1 MERIQELIAQEKY
14 EEAAPL
20 FQPLL
25 SQVDDIGKAVIRN
38 INVIKTYSFG
48 TVYGEDL
55 CLYFYGAA
63 ADKLNA
69 ALKGIETGGLNAPGL
84 HDNLHIA
91 DHYMLICNGILSSN
105 ENVLQ
110 HGLLLKNEQQYNVDL
125 QSALVG
131 LGNARDNF
139 LKTVVLAPFDGT
151 VVSVGVKKNDV
162 LSAIDYASKTAVQ
175 LVDTSQIKFQ
185 GQVDEIDI
193 LKIET
198 GQKATISVDAV
209 PDKTFTGTVSFISP
223 YGSAGTGNVVKF
235 NVTIK
240 LDPTD
245 EELKGGLTASA
256 DIVISSVENVLLVPL
271 SAVTTTSEGTFVNV
285 INKAMG
291 QPEERQ
297 VILGGQNLQFAEVLS
312 GLNEGDKVVIQ
323 EKVTGAP
330 VVTEFPRMTGGG
342 GGGGPPGR

>member
-1 MERIQELIAQEKY
+1 
-14 EEAAPL
+14 
-20 FQPLL
+20 
-25 SQVDDIGKAVIRN
+25 
-38 INVIKTYSFG
+38 
-48 TVYGEDL
+48 
-55 CLYFYGAA
+55 
-63 ADKLNA
+63 
-69 ALKGIETGGLNAPGL
+69 
-84 HDNLHIA
+84 
-91 DHYMLICNGILSSN
+91 
-105 ENVLQ
+105 
-110 HGLLLKNEQQYNVDL
+110 
-125 QSALVG
+125 
-131 LGNARDNF
+131 
-139 LKTVVLAPFDGT
+139 
-151 VVSVGVKKNDV
+151 
-162 LSAIDYASKTAVQ
+162 
-175 LVDTSQIKFQ
+175 
-185 GQVDEIDI
+185 